1 MRRPCVVAVTENGET
16 RYGLTT
22 AFTGLGG
29 IPYRL
34 LRRNA
39 DEAGKPLPLFE
50 NMRIKSEISLEQYQ
64 EYLDHPEH
72 ADDFSAM
79 IEINMDRNIIRIDED
94 MGQEREYH
102 EYPID
107 LLLETAQQ
115 LKSSFTLQ
123 GSNMIPQKRIY
134 KAMDDLIPQ
143 PPEQDMTMGG
153 MNLG

>member
-1 MRRPCVVAVTENGET
+1 
-16 RYGLTT
+16 
-22 AFTGLGG
+22 LGG

-39 DEAGKPLPLFE
+39 DEDGKPLPLFE
-50 NMRIKSEISLEQYQ
+50 NMRIKSEISLELYQ
-64 EYLDHPEH
+64 EYLDHPEK

-79 IEINMDRNIIRIDED
+79 IEIDMDHNIIRIDED

-107 LLLETAQQ
+107 LLLEKAQQ
-115 LKSSFTLQ
+115 LRSSFTLQ

-134 KAMDDLIPQ
+134 KAMEGLIPQ
-143 PPEQDMTMGG
+143 LPEQDMSMGG
-153 MNLG
+153 MS